1 MQKSTRVMFFD
12 DTYLLVKRNLS
23 RHVGQPILVPE
34 GTFQDP
40 NADVSF
46 GYPSVFPNPDGGGW
60 RCLYQG
66 LAFNQLPDAGAHFAA
81 LVADSEDGITWR
93 TPDLT
98 KRVSLADRRLPNQVE
113 PAPWDLFGEWGPS
126 FYDAYAEDPDERIKG
141 FVCKGAGPGLKDSWI
156 VTSADGLTWRE
167 RRHPGALSRETRLGT
182 NDDRVRWHPYG
193 SDPTVSAFRNKKRH
207 SYVLPIRPNNGDRR
221 IALMETVDWNE
232 FSKIELAV
240 WPDALDPDLAELYGM
255 PTFPYGDMFIG
266 LLWVYRVPPEAGGY
280 LKSIGGRIDCQL
292 AYSYDGW
299 HFNRSLRDTFIA
311 NSAPGEYGAGCILPT
326 SMVATE
332 SEIRFYSCANR
343 LEHSVWSDEL
353 GVDQGAML
361 MHRLRVDGFVYLQAE
376 GGPSY
381 LRTRSMLVEGERLSF
396 NVQVPDG
403 YLKVEVAEAGGP
415 VIEGFAFDD
424 CTPCRTD
431 SLCWEPVWGDG
442 RRFGDL
448 KGKAVEL
455 RLEME
460 NGRLYSFSGDF
471 QKLTAK
477 EGMRY
482 ISAGTP
488 PDPKNW

>member
-1 MQKSTRVMFFD
+1 MPKSTKVMFFD
-12 DTYLLVKRNLS
+12 DNYLLVKRNLS
-23 RHVGQPILVPE
+23 RHIGQPILVPE

-46 GYPSVFPNPDGGGW
+46 SYPSVFPSPDGGGW

-66 LAFNQLPDAGAHFAA
+66 LTFNPPPQAGGHFAA

-98 KRVSLADRRLPNQVE
+98 KRVPLVDRRFPNQVE

-141 FVCKGAGPGLKDSWI
+141 FVCKGAGPGLKDSWM
-156 VTSADGLTWRE
+156 VTSPDGLTWRDMHHAGE
-167 RRHPGALSRETRLGT
+167 VKREGRLGT
-182 NDDRVRWHPYG
+182 QDTRVRWHPYG
-193 SDPTVSAFRNKKRH
+193 SDPTVSAFWNRKTEQ

-221 IALMETVDWNE
+221 IALDGNGPTGMSSPRLSSPSGRTLWTP
-232 FSKIELAV
+232 ILRR
-240 WPDALDPDLAELYGM
+240 LYGM
-255 PTFPYGDMFIG
+255 PTFPYGDMFVG

-299 HFNRSLRDTFIA
+299 HFNRGLRDTFIA

-326 SMVATE
+326 SMVVTE

-381 LRTRSMLVEGERLSF
+381 LRTRSMLVEGERLSLQRPGTGR
-396 NVQVPDG
+396 VS
-403 YLKVEVAEAGGP
+403 
-415 VIEGFAFDD
+415 EG
-424 CTPCRTD
+424 
-431 SLCWEPVWGDG
+431 
-442 RRFGDL
+442 
-448 KGKAVEL
+448 
-455 RLEME
+455 
-460 NGRLYSFSGDF
+460 
-471 QKLTAK
+471 
-477 EGMRY
+477 
-482 ISAGTP
+482 
-488 PDPKNW
+488 